1 VPQPMIVTVTKPGRI
16 VLTKPFMELLGVG
29 VGDKLMI
36 FENEKAEGVACI
48 MKATTPELEG

>member
-1 VPQPMIVTVTKPGRI
+1 MPQPMIVTVTKPGRI